1 MKKLNVG
8 CGLDIRKGWSNLDN
22 HKTNGA
28 NVVFDLNNIFNGKK
42 MPFRDNT
49 FDYILVSAV
58 LHTFIDPIPILNE
71 LVRVCKKG
79 GEIEVKTP
87 LNNSNF
93 SIYGKRG
100 YTQGMLRGYASGM
113 NDYNPQQHKG
123 NLLKVIRAKYYTN
136 SKRGL
141 IKFIT
146 SLLNKLSYSIVER
159 TVLINLIHLNVNII
173 YKKLN

>member
-8 CGLDIRKGWSNLDN
+8 CGLDIRKGWFNLDN

-28 NVVFDLNNIFNGKK
+28 NVVFDLNDIYKGAK
-42 MPFRDNT
+42 MPFKDNT
-49 FDYILVSAV
+49 FDYILISSV
-58 LHTFIDPIPILNE
+58 LHVFTNPVPILNE

-79 GEIEVKTP
+79 GEIEIKTP
-87 LNNSNF
+87 LSNVNF

-113 NDYNPQQHKG
+113 RDYNPKKHRG
-123 NLLKVIRAKYYTN
+123 NLLKIVKAEYYTN

-141 IKFIT
+141 ARFIT
-146 SLLNKLSYSIVER
+146 RLLNKLPYSIVER
-159 TVLINLIHLNVNII
+159 TILMHLILLRVNMK
-173 YKKLN
+173 YKKLY